1 MSKRAIL
8 TTVIIIIISLLVVT
22 FATQNAEVVNVKLW
36 LVNFKISLSLLIVF
50 SLLIGAIV
58 SWFFLYKELKNR
70 QRLIEEKDILIKK
83 LKEELSAKDFLNIDV

>member
-8 TTVIIIIISLLVVT
+8 IIIILSLLVVT

-70 QRLIEEKDILIKK
+70 QRLIKEKDILIKK